1 MPMLKWFLIL
11 SLCALTLSARADDK
25 ALLIELPPGTLP
37 QDINSSGMVVG
48 ELRSGGG
55 FYWQPTTGVVYIG
68 GQRATAV
75 SRNGDTIAGIDYDA
89 RNVTQAAIWQR
100 AAEWRLLGSVVPNA
114 APCDALLSSSYDAS
128 DDGKVIVGLAWNG
141 CNFARAFR
149 WEESTGMV
157 DLGTLNGESTR
168 ANGISG
174 DGRVV
179 VGWNEQGGPRRG
191 ARWVDLKE
199 QFFTGPSG
207 IIGEAHAANR
217 DGSIIVGQS
226 CEFSSLA
233 NLFANQQAWIW
244 TARDGVKCLQPPR
257 IRVLDNFI
265 GLAQATSED
274 GYVIGGSQSF
284 GLEAEAVIWINREP
298 KYLKDY
304 LRENGIPDAFE
315 GWVNTGFVNAISRD
329 GRMLVGQGAG
339 PRDFQGYIVILPNG
353 GRP

>member
-1 MPMLKWFLIL
+1 MLKWLVTL
-11 SLCALTLSARADDK
+11 SLCASTLGARAEDK
-25 ALLIELPPGTLP
+25 VTLIELSPGVLP
-37 QDINSSGMVVG
+37 NDISSSGMVVG
-48 ELRSGGG
+48 SLRSGGG
-55 FYWQPTTGVVYIG
+55 FYWQPTTGAIYIG
-68 GQRATAV
+68 GQQAAAV
-75 SRNGDTIAGIDYDA
+75 SLNGDAIAGTAFDT
-89 RNVTQAAIWQR
+89 RNVTQSAIWQR

-114 APCDALLSSSYDAS
+114 VPCDALLSSTYGAS

-149 WEESTGMV
+149 WEEATGMV

-207 IIGEAHAANR
+207 IIGEARAANR
-217 DGSIIVGQS
+217 DGSIVVGQT

-233 NLFANQQAWIW
+233 NPFANQQAWIW

-257 IRVLDNFI
+257 IRVGDNFI
-265 GLAQATSED
+265 TIAQATSED

-284 GLEAEAVIWINREP
+284 GLEAESVLWINHEP
-298 KYLKDY
+298 QYLKDY
-304 LRENGIPDAFE
+304 LRAHGVPDAFQ
-315 GWVNTGFVNAISRD
+315 GWVNTGFVTAVSRD
-329 GRMLVGQGAG
+329 GRMLAGYGAG
-339 PRDFQGYIVILPNG
+339 PRDFQGFIVILPNG
-353 GRP
+353 GRS